1 MKIFHHY
8 NTKAT
13 PHHKKDRIEKHFKKR
28 KLIMSTTLSYY
39 LDRISK
45 YAGLSSAFLVVVLSL
60 LVAYDTVMRYLF
72 SEGSIALQEIE
83 WHLFDVIFLLGLTYA
98 LKHDKHVRVDIFFE
112 RYSTESRAIVQ
123 IFSMLLLVIPF
134 SLVFLMD
141 ALTMLI
147 QSYVQNEISSDPG
160 GLTHRYIIKGVLVL
174 SFILLVLQAL
184 SEILKA
190 FQKLENH
197 KRFLRFLSVV
207 IIVGVLIYTA
217 DHYDMAYWLD
227 PVLLMFA
234 LSLFLLMTGF
244 QVAFVFAGVALLF
257 AMIDNDV
264 GLATLEMQPY
274 RTYGIMGNT
283 TLMAVPLFIFM
294 GLILEKSKMAEGL
307 LISMG
312 RLFGSVR
319 GGLAISVVLV
329 GAILAASTGIVGAS
343 VVMMSLIALPLMLK
357 HNYSPALASG
367 SIAASGTLGQL
378 IPPSIVLIILGD
390 QMHLS
395 VGDLFRAAVVP
406 GLLLITLYVIYILFI
421 STINKDVAPAITSE
435 DAYSSVLKEA
445 FREIIPPLLLIG
457 VVLGSIF
464 AGIASPS
471 ESAAIGVL
479 GAMLLAWSK
488 RNFSYEMVRYAA
500 IETVKLTAM
509 IFMILIGAT
518 AFSLVFNELGGGD
531 MAMEFFSGD
540 VGEKWMFIFIAMLV
554 IFLLGFFIDF
564 IEIAFVVVP
573 ILVPIVASFGI
584 DPIWFAILIAMNL
597 QASFLTPPFGF
608 ALFYL
613 KGAAGDKVST
623 EAIYKGVIPFIG
635 LQLLAL
641 LIIIA
646 YPDLIY
652 LFGK

>member
-1 MKIFHHY
+1 MYETQI
-8 NTKAT
+8 
-13 PHHKKDRIEKHFKKR
+13 
-28 KLIMSTTLSYY
+28 SYY

-45 YAGLSSAFLVVVLSL
+45 YAGYLASVLVVILSL
-60 LVAYDTVMRYLF
+60 LVAYDAGMRYLF
-72 SEGSIALQEIE
+72 SAGSIALQEIE
-83 WHLFDVIFLLGLTYA
+83 WHLFDVIFLLGLSYA

-112 RYSTESRAIVQ
+112 RYSPDTKATVQ
-123 IFSMLLLVIPF
+123 ILSMLLLVIPF
-134 SLVFLMD
+134 SYLFLND
-141 ALTMLI
+141 ALDMTY
-147 QSYVQNEISSDPG
+147 QSYMQHEISSDPG
-160 GLTHRYIIKGVLVL
+160 GLSNRWIIKAMLV
-174 SFILLVLQAL
+174 FAFVLLVLQAL

-190 FQKLENH
+190 YHRLEN
-197 KRFLRFLSVV
+197 KRILWRCLGVV
-207 IIVGVLIYTA
+207 VLLGAMVYLA
-217 DHYDMAYWLD
+217 WFNRVAFWFE
-227 PVLLMFA
+227 PVFLMFA
-234 LSLFLLMTGF
+234 MALVLLLAGF
-244 QVAFVFAGVALLF
+244 QVAFVFAGTALFF
-257 AMIDNDV
+257 ALITDEV
-264 GLATLEMQPY
+264 GLDVLEMLPY
-274 RTYGIMGNT
+274 RTYGIMGNI
-283 TLMAVPLFIFM
+283 TLMAIPLFIFM
-294 GLILEKSKMAEGL
+294 GLILEKSKMAEKL

-312 RLFGSVR
+312 QLFGKIR

-357 HNYSPALASG
+357 HQYSPALASG

-406 GLLLITLYVIYILFI
+406 GLLLIGLYILYILVI
-421 STINKDVAPAITSE
+421 SYLNKEVAPAIVSDE
-435 DAYSSVLKEA
+435 PYGDVVKEA
-445 FREIIPPLLLIG
+445 LKAIIPPLLLIAA
-457 VVLGSIF
+457 VLGSIF
-464 AGIASPS
+464 AGIASPT

-479 GAMLLAWSK
+479 GAMVLAAYN
-488 RNFSYEMVRYAA
+488 RVFSFELVRYAS

-531 MAMEFFSGD
+531 MALDFFTGDMED
-540 VGEKWMFIFIAMLV
+540 KWTFILIAMLV

-623 EAIYKGVIPFIG
+623 GAIYKGVIPFIL
-635 LQLLAL
+635 LQVLAL
-641 LIIIA
+641 GIIVLFPEI
-646 YPDLIY
+646 IY
-652 LFGK
+652 LFGR

>member
-1 MKIFHHY
+1 MNSSF
-8 NTKAT
+8 
-13 PHHKKDRIEKHFKKR
+13 
-28 KLIMSTTLSYY
+28 SYY
-39 LDRISK
+39 LDNISK
-45 YAGLSSAFLVVVLSL
+45 YVGYLAAILIVILSFLVV
-60 LVAYDTVMRYLF
+60 YDAAMRYLF
-72 SEGSIALQEIE
+72 SAGSIALQEVE
-83 WHLFDVIFLLGLTYA
+83 WHLFDMVFLLGLTYA

-112 RYSTESRAIVQ
+112 RYGSDTRALIQ

-134 SLVFLMD
+134 SLLFLND
-141 ALTMLI
+141 AYDMTL
-147 QSYVQNEISSDPG
+147 QSYLQNEISSDPG
-160 GLTHRYIIKGVLVL
+160 GLTHRWMIKGMLVL
-174 SFILLVLQAL
+174 AFALLILQAI

-190 FQKLENH
+190 YGKLEN
-197 KRFLRFLSVV
+197 KRMLIKVF
-207 IIVGVLIYTA
+207 VGVALVATLVYLA
-217 DHYDMAYWLD
+217 WFNRMAFWID
-227 PVLLMFA
+227 PVFLMFA
-234 LSLFLLMTGF
+234 MALFLLMLGF
-244 QVAFVFAGVALLF
+244 QVAFVFAGVALFF
-257 AMIDNDV
+257 ALITDEV
-264 GLATLEMQPY
+264 GLPVLEMLPY
-274 RTYGIMGNT
+274 RTYGIMGNV

-307 LISMG
+307 LLSMAK
-312 RLFGSVR
+312 LFGAVR

-406 GLLLITLYVIYILFI
+406 GLLLIGLYILYI
-421 STINKDVAPAITSE
+421 LVVSYLNKDLAPAIISDE
-435 DAYSSVLKEA
+435 PYGDIVKEA
-445 FREIIPPLLLIG
+445 VKEIVPPLLLIG

-479 GAMLLAWSK
+479 GAVLLALYK
-488 RNFSYEMVRYAA
+488 KTFSFFMVRYAA

-518 AFSLVFNELGGGD
+518 AFSLVFGELGGGD
-531 MAMEFFSGD
+531 MAMEFFAGD
-540 VGEKWMFIFIAMLV
+540 TGDKWMFILIAMIV

-573 ILVPIVASFGI
+573 ILVPIVALLGI

-597 QASFLTPPFGF
+597 QA
-608 ALFYL
+608 
-613 KGAAGDKVST
+613 
-623 EAIYKGVIPFIG
+623 
-635 LQLLAL
+635 
-641 LIIIA
+641 
-646 YPDLIY
+646 
-652 LFGK
+652 

>member
-1 MKIFHHY
+1 M
-8 NTKAT
+8 NTK
-13 PHHKKDRIEKHFKKR
+13 F
-28 KLIMSTTLSYY
+28 SYY
-39 LDRISK
+39 LDRASK
-45 YAGLSSAFLVVVLSL
+45 YSGYLAAILVVILSL
-60 LVAYDTVMRYLF
+60 LIAYDAAMRYLF
-72 SEGSIALQEIE
+72 SAGSIALQEIE

-112 RYSTESRAIVQ
+112 RYSTQTKAMVQ
-123 IFSMLLLVIPF
+123 ILSMLLLVIPF
-134 SLVFLMD
+134 SLVFLGDSIDM
-141 ALTMLI
+141 LT
-147 QSYVQNEISSDPG
+147 QSYLQHEVSSDPG
-160 GLTHRYIIKGVLVL
+160 GLANRWVIKGMLVL
-174 SFILLVLQAL
+174 AFVLLVIQAL
-184 SEILKA
+184 SEMLKA
-190 FQKLENH
+190 YHLIEDKKPLW
-197 KRFLRFLSVV
+197 RALGVV
-207 IIVGVLIYTA
+207 VLLGGLVYA
-217 DHYDMAYWLD
+217 AWFNRMAFWLD
-227 PVLLMFA
+227 PVWLMFA
-234 LSLFLLMTGF
+234 LTLFLLMAGF
-244 QVAFVFAGVALLF
+244 QVAFVFAGVALFF
-257 AMIDNDV
+257 ALITDEV
-264 GLATLEMQPY
+264 GLHTLEMLPY
-274 RTYGIMGNT
+274 RTYGIMGNV

-312 RLFGSVR
+312 KLFGSVR

-406 GLLLITLYVIYILFI
+406 GLLLIALYVIYILVI
-421 STINKDVAPAITSE
+421 SYLNKEIAPAIVSDEPYGT
-435 DAYSSVLKEA
+435 VLKEA
-445 FREIIPPLLLIG
+445 IKEIIPPLLLIG

-479 GAMLLAWSK
+479 GAVVLAVGKKTFSFEML
-488 RNFSYEMVRYAA
+488 RYAA

-531 MAMEFFSGD
+531 MAMEFFAGD
-540 VGEKWMFIFIAMLV
+540 MGDKWMFILIAMLV

-623 EAIYKGVIPFIG
+623 GAIYKGVIPFIG
-635 LQLLAL
+635 LQLVAL
-641 LIIIA
+641 LIIVM